1 MAKYFFVPILFLI
14 GVLLVPSLAFAA
26 DVEFTEDTVLD
37 LSGLPTILYAKA
49 TSKCDSLT
57 VSGSTLTVDVPSG
70 SNFTLKTTTHDVLG
84 LTPSGGTVTLTFNT
98 AYFSSGY
105 VNQWTV
111 SSAVTSTSASF
122 SVGVAESNADYLVKV
137 DGSNYGYYI
146 SDSSGIVSFNY
157 TGGFSSKIFT
167 IIRQDRPVVVGPGTG
182 VPAGDITPPS
192 ISNIK
197 VTAGDIYATISW
209 QTSESSISWILYG
222 TTTDYG
228 LEIKTTTSTTS
239 HSLTLTG
246 LSASTTY
253 HYQIK
258 SKDAAGNIGSY
269 TDQTFTTLAL
279 GEKPKEVVKPI
290 SEMTVEELKAEITRI
305 TALITQIQSLLRI
318 AKIEG
323 IPAGF
328 IFKKNLS
335 SGMTDPDVVYLK
347 IVLVNQ
353 GCVSGL
359 KNNEYFA
366 SKTKEG
372 VKCFCQKYKEEISQF
387 AGYPVSC
394 NGFVGKGIRTKL
406 NQLISR

>member
-57 VSGSTLTVDVPSG
+57 VSPSTLNVDVLSG
-70 SNFTLKTTTHDVLG
+70 DNFTLKTTYDVLG
-84 LTPSGGTVTLTFNT
+84 LTPSGGTVTLTFDT

-111 SSAVTSTSASF
+111 SSAVTSASASF
-122 SVGVAESNADYLVKV
+122 SVAVAESNADYLVKV

-157 TGGFSSKIFT
+157 TGGFSLRTFT
-167 IIRQDRPVVVGPGTG
+167 ITRENRPLG
-182 VPAGDITPPS
+182 VIPIVDVTPPS

-197 VTAGDIYATISW
+197 VIVADNYARISW
-209 QTSESSISWILYG
+209 QTSEPSISWILYG
-222 TTTDYG
+222 TTTAYG

-323 IPAGF
+323 IPSGF

-394 NGFVGKGIRTKL
+394 NGFVGKGIKAKL
-406 NQLISR
+406 NQLLGQ

>member
-1 MAKYFFVPILFLI
+1 MPKYFLLLIVLIFLPLT
-14 GVLLVPSLAFAA
+14 VFAGQA
-26 DVEFTEDTVLD
+26 QAANVEFTADTKLD
-37 LSGLPTILYAKA
+37 FTNVPATVYVKSG
-49 TSKCDSLT
+49 SKCDSLT
-57 VSGSTLTVDVPSG
+57 VSPSTLNVDVLSG
-70 SNFTLKTTTHDVLG
+70 DNFTLKTTYDVLG

-111 SSAVTSTSASF
+111 SSAVTSASASF
-122 SVGVAESNADYLVKV
+122 SVAVAESNADYLVKV

-157 TGGFSSKIFT
+157 SGGFSSKIFT

-197 VTAGDIYATISW
+197 VIVADNYARISW
-209 QTSESSISWILYG
+209 QTSEPSISWILYG
-222 TTTDYG
+222 TTTAYG

>member
-57 VSGSTLTVDVPSG
+57 VSPSTLNVDVLSG
-70 SNFTLKTTTHDVLG
+70 DNFTLKTTYDVLG
-84 LTPSGGTVTLTFNT
+84 LTPSALVTLTFDT

-111 SSAVTSTSASF
+111 SSAVTSASASF
-122 SVGVAESNADYLVKV
+122 SVAVAESNADYLVKV

-157 TGGFSSKIFT
+157 TGGFSLRTFT
-167 IIRQDRPVVVGPGTG
+167 ITRENRPLG
-182 VPAGDITPPS
+182 VIPIVDVTPPS

-197 VTAGDIYATISW
+197 VIVADNYARISW
-209 QTSESSISWILYG
+209 QTSEPSISWILYG
-222 TTTDYG
+222 TTTAYG